1 MGLSFPIRMVKGSF
15 TKNDIDMRKTLFYS
29 LLVLILMG
37 PTLLFAQFQDP
48 LRPIFNTVSVKG
60 QLVANYGTSNQF
72 RFPLIKG
79 DAGLFLKTL
88 GDGTTTWAVA
98 SGSSGVP
105 TSRSLTFTPS
115 GTITVSAPQ
124 TNDLTADRTWNIGIV
139 DTPYVQNTG
148 DIMYNNYTVTGW
160 LKAKYGV
167 FGTGAPIGLEN
178 AAATAAWQM
187 TLPYGYSGSQTYAVT
202 PGYPAA
208 NGYLL
213 SSTTSGIQSWVN
225 PATFAGLASASGTP
239 PLTLNL
245 ASNALTGS
253 VAQFN
258 STTGGI
264 VPATGPIDAAKFL
277 RMDGTWTAPGGGTVP
292 LTNMIYVDARSG
304 NDATATVGD
313 NTRPFLTLRSAID
326 AWTKGKS
333 IIVFPGT
340 YTVETTSNGGE
351 GFNLYRKSTGAYC
364 GGITYYFYAGARVIK
379 SASYS
384 MIMGAQDAQGG
395 IYIYGQGTFI
405 RNGTYTSSYNAAS
418 VMYGNMYCYWE
429 ADTVSSSF
437 SNAITN
443 GWGSNTVPLYFKI
456 KYYTASGHIFQGLN
470 FNIDGGY
477 FYSATAN
484 IYGIYATWNG
494 GFLNVIIKNVFIN
507 LPGSGCVGICISNQS
522 YGIIEA
528 SIWAP
533 TGVYIAAVN
542 ADYTITLN
550 GGSMTTYALND
561 AASGGIINLF
571 MNQQWATSNIYCN
584 STAAKINV
592 CGNGNMFVK
601 PIVVAGMVVMNGVA
615 NNRGDYIQ
623 TPIAEVSGGTLI
635 YKGVFDYT
643 MYRQNGINVTG
654 GKVIVDGMINYY
666 STSGYQQ
673 DPITALFQMKGG
685 DLILTKNARVNITN
699 LGGLYPQW
707 IINFQKNGKLIDYG
721 SVLRFNGGKGS
732 IMVEGYHVGSV
743 DTLAV
748 SYYHYGDTYT
758 NLPFSVRP
766 TAAGCCSWGYNFAT
780 NPKTFIISR
789 NGAAND
795 TIHLTQ
801 DCSASLA
808 ALMTYFNA
816 QLVAKGINDIEMSNE
831 MGYGGFTMF
840 IRTKLPA
847 CNNIWQYYFEIRS
860 CSFAT
865 LYGFGTRLYK
875 ASIYQKTATP
885 GRLLVDANVI
895 TE

>member
-405 RNGTYTSSYNAAS
+405 RNGSYTSSYNAYS
-418 VMYGNMYCYWE
+418 VMYGTMYCYWE
-429 ADTVSSSF
+429 ADTVQANLGTS
-437 SNAITN
+437 AIVN
-443 GWGSNTVPLYFKI
+443 GYGTLAGPSPYYKI
-456 KYYTASGHIFQGLN
+456 KYCASTGNTLTAIQMN
-470 FNIDGGY
+470 VDGGQY
-477 FYSATAN
+477 VTTGSGTIAIAASWNGGMYEVTLKNVICYAQTGLS
-484 IYGIYATWNG
+484 YGIYLTN
-494 GFLNVIIKNVFIN
+494 N
-507 LPGSGCVGICISNQS
+507 C
-522 YGIIEA
+522 YGIIDA
-528 SIWAP
+528 TCYAAYGI
-533 TGVYIAAVN
+533 YIAAVM
-542 ADYTITLN
+542 ADLSITLR
-550 GGSMTTYALND
+550 GGNMTSYALKNE
-561 AASGGIINLF
+561 STGIINVTPL
-571 MNQQWATSNIYCN
+571 QT
-584 STAAKINV
+584 
-592 CGNGNMFVK
+592 
-601 PIVVAGMVVMNGVA
+601 GVA
-615 NNRGDYIQ
+615 NYYMNNASGKLNILTGGFQYVRPVVLAGILVLNGIGNNRGDYIG
-623 TPIAEVSGGTLI
+623 TSIADVSGGTLI
-635 YKGVFDYT
+635 YKGIFDYT
-643 MYRQNGINVTG
+643 QYRQNGITCTG
-654 GKVIVDGMINYY
+654 GKIIVDGAINYY
-666 STSGYQQ
+666 SVAGYQGEAG
-673 DPITALFQMKGG
+673 DALFNMKGG
-685 DLILTKNARVNITN
+685 DLILTRNARINIT
-699 LGGLYPQW
+699 GVSATSPKW
-707 IINFQKNGKLIDYG
+707 IINFQKTGKLIDYG
-721 SVLRFNGGKGS
+721 CVMRFTGGKGS
-732 IMVEGYHVGSV
+732 IMVEGFYTGSV
-743 DTLAV
+743 DTVAISV
-748 SYYHYGDTYT
+748 YRYGDTYT
-758 NLPFSVRP
+758 NLPYSVRP
-766 TAAGCCSWGYNFAT
+766 TAAGGNSWGYNYAA
-780 NPKTFIISR
+780 NPKELIVSV
-789 NGAAND
+789 NGGADVSIPLNV
-795 TIHLTQ
+795 
-801 DCSASLA
+801 DCSANIATMLTYLNNQLLA
-808 ALMTYFNA
+808 YGITQLEFSNDYGIGGYQFFLRGRLAGNTNTSQLYF
-816 QLVAKGINDIEMSNE
+816 
-831 MGYGGFTMF
+831 T
-840 IRTKLPA
+840 IRAST
-847 CNNIWQYYFEIRS
+847 
-860 CSFAT
+860 FAT
-865 LYGFGTRLYK
+865 LWGFGTRQYK
-875 ASIYQKTATP
+875 ASIYYKNSTTAQII
-885 GRLLVDANVI
+885 VDPLII